1 MHTLQRLSKPS
12 GGFGVTFVHQYCP
25 CHAGVAGPLYLCLT
39 LSPDAG
45 CSGKGMTV
53 VRQPALCR
61 LRQSLKGPRARLM
74 AKGMSL
80 RWVAHSRVW
89 AAHSRVWAV
98 PFHFSMPTT
107 LTKYDVHIL
116 ALTLTISELKTYLQ
130 QHLCSSL
137 PLSVTDKNLQ

>member
-1 MHTLQRLSKPS
+1 MQTLQSLSKPS

-25 CHAGVAGPLYLCLT
+25 CQAGVAGPLYLHLI
-39 LSPDAG
+39 LSPAAG
-45 CSGKGMTV
+45 CSGKGVAV

-61 LRQSLKGPRARLM
+61 LRQSLKGPRARLT
-74 AKGMSL
+74 AKGMSQS
-80 RWVAHSRVW
+80 WV
-89 AAHSRVWAV
+89 AHSRVWAV

-107 LTKYDVHIL
+107 LTKYDVHIP
-116 ALTLTISELKTYLQ
+116 ALTLTISELKTCLQ